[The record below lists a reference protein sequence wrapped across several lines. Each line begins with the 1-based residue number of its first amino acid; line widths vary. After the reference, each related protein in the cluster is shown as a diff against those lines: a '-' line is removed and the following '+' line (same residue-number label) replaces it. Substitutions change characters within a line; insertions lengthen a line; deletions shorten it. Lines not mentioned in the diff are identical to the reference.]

1 MGKLEKEFLVK
12 NRSTKLQKAILQ
24 SVAVAGLLSVA
35 LLAPNALKILDLF
48 ENKDKKFLRNK
59 KNSINQSRDRL
70 VRAGLI
76 AYNSEGYLRL
86 TTKGEKMMRRIEAS
100 NFNLRKPKKWDKKW
114 RILIFDISE
123 KKKYLREKVRNTLVA
138 VGLVRLQDSVWV
150 YPYDCEDFIT
160 LLKADFKVGQD
171 LLYIIADTIENDYDL
186 KETFDLIKK

>member
-138 VGLVRLQDSVWV
+138 VGLVRLQDSVCV

-160 LLKADFKVGQD
+160 LLK
-171 LLYIIADTIENDYDL
+171 
-186 KETFDLIKK
+186 